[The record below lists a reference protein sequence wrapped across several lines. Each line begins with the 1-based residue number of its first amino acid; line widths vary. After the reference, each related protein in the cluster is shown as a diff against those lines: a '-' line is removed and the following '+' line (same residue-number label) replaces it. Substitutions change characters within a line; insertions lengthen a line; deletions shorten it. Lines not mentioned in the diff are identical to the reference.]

1 MSEAKLTGGCCVLCG
16 CRVCLLQVA
25 LVCATVLL
33 VSLGAGY
40 YGNLVLGGIVGDF
53 LGATIQ
59 VR

>member
-1 MSEAKLTGGCCVLCG
+1 MLCCVLCG
-16 CRVCLLQVA
+16 CCVCLLQVA